1 LNAAD
6 ADRVRDVPGGAF
18 APSLHGREPLKRMR
32 PVGRRVPMVDH
43 APTRS
48 TTDRHP
54 NAPTERR
61 PTSTDA
67 IESDRETGDEAV
79 EADVAERLRAVADG
93 IDALAESLPIGAAR
107 HHARRAAAAARETAD
122 DEAPL
127 VARRVAVGELVT
139 ELRAAADEAAA
150 TRDQYEL
157 LQFLYE
163 EALPAT
169 RAAGAVVYGR

>member
-1 LNAAD
+1 
-6 ADRVRDVPGGAF
+6 
-18 APSLHGREPLKRMR
+18 
-32 PVGRRVPMVDH
+32 MVDH

-48 TTDRHP
+48 TTDRYP
-54 NAPTERR
+54 NAPTVRR
-61 PTSTDA
+61 PTSADAVEADRGADADADTDA
-67 IESDRETGDEAV
+67 TG
-79 EADVAERLRAVADG
+79 ADVAERLRAVADG
-93 IDALAESLPIGAAR
+93 IDDVAESLPIGAAR

-122 DEAPL
+122 DGAPL

-169 RAAGAVVYGR
+169 RAASAVVYGR